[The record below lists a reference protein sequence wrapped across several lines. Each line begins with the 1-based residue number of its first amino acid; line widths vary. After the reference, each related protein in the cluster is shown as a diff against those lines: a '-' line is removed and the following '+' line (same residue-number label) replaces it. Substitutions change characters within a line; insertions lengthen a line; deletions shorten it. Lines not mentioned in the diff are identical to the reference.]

1 MGGRGRKAGW
11 RAGLQSGDG
20 RRLWLREETTGEG
33 THAAVGGEGPSNL
46 SVRGR
51 RRSRRP
57 GVSRQRPRDRTDARG
72 SDSDTQRASCSRAKQ
87 SAATCGDDHARLRPI
102 ERRLGRHALR
112 RAEKDG
118 RGSLRS
124 ADKHDPLIS
133 TIKSRSMRV
142 ESPSFL
148 PHRC

>member
-57 GVSRQRPRDRTDARG
+57 GVSEQAAPTRQDRR
-72 SDSDTQRASCSRAKQ
+72 
-87 SAATCGDDHARLRPI
+87 ARLRLRHTACQLLSSETI
-102 ERRLGRHALR
+102 RSDVRRRP
-112 RAEKDG
+112 RA
-118 RGSLRS
+118 
-124 ADKHDPLIS
+124 
-133 TIKSRSMRV
+133 
-142 ESPSFL
+142 PS
-148 PHRC
+148 PHRKKVGKTRSKESGEGWQRLTAKRRQA